1 MLDQKGFH
9 HQVANAKVKG
19 IKIGIKIEIKIGI
32 SDAILRPDLKS
43 DTEFFS

>member
-1 MLDQKGFH
+1 MNYVRSKSFH
-9 HQVANAKVKG
+9 HQVANAKV
-19 IKIGIKIEIKIGI
+19 IGIKIGI

>member
-19 IKIGIKIEIKIGI
+19 IKIGIKIGI
-32 SDAILRPDLKS
+32 SDAIFRPDLKS